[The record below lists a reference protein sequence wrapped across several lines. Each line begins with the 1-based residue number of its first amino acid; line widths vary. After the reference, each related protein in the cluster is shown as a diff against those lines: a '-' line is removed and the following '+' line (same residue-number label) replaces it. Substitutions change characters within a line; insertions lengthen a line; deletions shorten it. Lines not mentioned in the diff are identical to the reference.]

1 MAFEVKSHT
10 PFGGKPSLLRFW
22 LALVVYGMAAG
33 ACSPGVNQEGPLVRD
48 SSGVTIVEN
57 ESPAWAEGEEWHA
70 GREPILD
77 LGVMDGDTVY
87 QFFQVAGAV
96 QMPDGRLA
104 VGNSGTGE
112 IRFYDGAG
120 TFLGT
125 TQGKGSGPGEFE
137 DIFFL
142 EKTRGDSLLAYD
154 WRNRRLSVMDPH
166 GKFARSFEFTIL
178 TTAGGFPIVTEPFP
192 DGDILLATD
201 MFSAATEPT
210 VGAKRDSAV
219 YYIIGPDGE
228 TVTTLGSY
236 PGGESYETTDGENWV
251 GGGLVFGRF
260 GYAAVSG

>member
-33 ACSPGVNQEGPLVRD
+33 ACSPGEHQAGPQVRD

-57 ESPAWAEGEEWHA
+57 ESPAWTEGEEWHV
-70 GREPILD
+70 GQEPILN
-77 LGVMDGDTVY
+77 LGVLDGDTVY
-87 QFFQVAGAV
+87 QFFQVAGAL

-104 VGNSGTGE
+104 VGNGGTGE
-112 IRFYDGAG
+112 IRFYDSEGA
-120 TFLGT
+120 FLGA

-166 GKFARSFEFTIL
+166 GKFAGHSNSPSSPL
-178 TTAGGFPIVTEPFP
+178 PAGSP
-192 DGDILLATD
+192 
-201 MFSAATEPT
+201 S
-210 VGAKRDSAV
+210 
-219 YYIIGPDGE
+219 
-228 TVTTLGSY
+228 
-236 PGGESYETTDGENWV
+236 
-251 GGGLVFGRF
+251 
-260 GYAAVSG
+260 